1 MGRRDTKNLILDASE
16 TLFSK
21 RSYVDVT
28 FRQIADLANAHV
40 SQITYH
46 FQSKENLLR
55 QVVIRRATDLNK
67 ERMSLLKTYRRVV
80 GKNGMTIEP
89 LVRAFFDPY
98 FDRLIND
105 EDRTWGNYG
114 ALIGRI
120 VWDPTVLP
128 TLNEAYNEVATEYL
142 EAFSLAAPE
151 ISEEHIHRSFQF
163 LLSTMYSAGADN
175 RRIDNLS
182 GGKFSS
188 RDYDRIYDIIIP
200 FVSAGFKALANRDAF
215 APPIELEEGMEVDH
229 SANNLKHD

>member
-1 MGRRDTKNLILDASE
+1 MSRRDTKNLILDASE
-16 TLFSK
+16 TLVSK

-28 FRQIADLANAHV
+28 FRQIADRAGVHV

-46 FQSKENLLR
+46 FQNKENLLKH
-55 QVVIRRATDLNK
+55 VVLRRATVLND
-67 ERMSLLKTYRRVV
+67 ERMGLLKTYQRVV
-80 GKNGMTIEP
+80 GKDGMDIEP
-89 LVRAFFDPY
+89 LVRAFLDPY

-105 EDRTWGNYG
+105 KDGTWGNYG

-128 TLNEAYNEVATEYL
+128 TLNEAYNEIAAEYL
-142 EAFSLAAPE
+142 EAFSRAAPD
-151 ISEEHIHRSFQF
+151 ISEENIHRAFQF

-182 GGKFSS
+182 GGKFTS

-200 FVSAGFKALANRDAF
+200 FVSGGFKALANRPE
-215 APPIELEEGMEVDH
+215 PP
-229 SANNLKHD
+229 NNK

>member
-1 MGRRDTKNLILDASE
+1 MSRRDTKNLILDASE
-16 TLFSK
+16 TLISK

-28 FRQIADLANAHV
+28 FKQIADLAKVHV

-46 FQSKENLLR
+46 FQNKDNLLK
-55 QVVIRRATDLNK
+55 QVVIRRANELNK
-67 ERMSLLKTYRRVV
+67 ERMGLLKTYQRVV
-80 GKNGMTIEP
+80 GKNGMDVEP
-89 LVRAFFDPY
+89 LVRAFLDPY

-105 EDRTWGNYG
+105 EDGTWGNYG

-128 TLNEAYNEVATEYL
+128 TLNEAYNEIATEYL
-142 EAFSLAAPE
+142 EAFSRAAPK
-151 ISEEHIHRSFQF
+151 ISEENIHRAFQF

-182 GGKFSS
+182 GGKFTS

-200 FVSAGFKALANRDAF
+200 FVTGGFKALENRPDIA
-215 APPIELEEGMEVDH
+215 EQTSSEQH
-229 SANNLKHD
+229 HK